1 MRLGRWRASPV
12 MTVAVPVAPWRRA
25 WAMLAEASSA
35 QRGSSSIPMA
45 VAAEV
50 DGLDQG
56 GADAA
61 HRVEDQVAGLAV
73 GGDGLAGDGGQHLGR
88 MGGRSGQ
95 VAAGRW
101 VAAGCWAV
109 GHTDSGSGA
118 DEAGSATG
126 AHVAGVW

>member
-12 MTVAVPVAPWRRA
+12 MTVAVPVAPCQKA
-25 WAMLAEASSA
+25 WALLAEASSA
-35 QRGSSSIPMA
+35 QRASSSIPM
-45 VAAEV
+45 VSRAEV

-73 GGDGLAGDGGQHLGR
+73 GGDGLAGDGREHLGW

-95 VAAGRW
+95 V
-101 VAAGCWAV
+101 
-109 GHTDSGSGA
+109 S
-118 DEAGSATG
+118 AGSL
-126 AHVAGVW
+126 AGGGLLGGWPHR